1 MIYIYIFYF
10 LFFGF
15 LLTAIIGLLASWI
28 DRKVTAKVQY
38 RVGPPLLQPL
48 IDIVKLLGKETLI
61 PAGSSK
67 ITFLMAPVIGFASVI
82 LVSTLLWV
90 NNIYP
95 TKSFLGDLIV
105 VLYLLVIP
113 SISIIMGGFAS
124 KNPLASLG
132 ASREMKLI
140 LSYELPF
147 ILAVLVAVI
156 KSGFT
161 FRLGEIL
168 AFQAQNGAF
177 VTSWSGTLALIVAI
191 ICMQAKLALVPFD
204 IPEAETEI
212 VGGPLIDIVKLLGK
226 ETLIPAGASK
236 ITFLMAPV
244 IGLASVILV
253 STLLWINNIYPAR
266 SFLGDLI
273 VVLYLLVIPSISII
287 MGGFASRNPLA
298 SLGASRE
305 MKLILSYE
313 LPFILAI
320 LVAVIKSG
328 FTFRLGEILIFQ
340 GQNGAFVKSWS
351 GTLALIVAIIC
362 MQAKLALVPFDI
374 PEAET
379 EISGGVLIEYSGTGL
394 AIYRLMKNMLMFTV
408 PFFLIIVFMGGLRF
422 DGIHLLYGGLKYIGL
437 VALMTVIRNTN
448 PRVRIDQAV
457 KFFWGPMTIIA
468 IIAIILALLG
478 R

>member
-15 LLTAIIGLLASWI
+15 LLTASIGLLASWI

-82 LVSTLLWV
+82 LVSTLLW
-90 NNIYP
+90 
-95 TKSFLGDLIV
+95 
-105 VLYLLVIP
+105 
-113 SISIIMGGFAS
+113 
-124 KNPLASLG
+124 
-132 ASREMKLI
+132 
-140 LSYELPF
+140 
-147 ILAVLVAVI
+147 
-156 KSGFT
+156 
-161 FRLGEIL
+161 
-168 AFQAQNGAF
+168 
-177 VTSWSGTLALIVAI
+177 
-191 ICMQAKLALVPFD
+191 
-204 IPEAETEI
+204 
-212 VGGPLIDIVKLLGK
+212 
-226 ETLIPAGASK
+226 
-236 ITFLMAPV
+236 
-244 IGLASVILV
+244 
-253 STLLWINNIYPAR
+253 INNIYPAK
-266 SFLGDLI
+266 SFIGDLI

-320 LVAVIKSG
+320 LVTVIKSG
-328 FTFRLGEILIFQ
+328 FTFRLGEILTFQ
-340 GQNGAFVKSWS
+340 AQNGAFVRSWS

-379 EISGGVLIEYSGTGL
+379 EIVGGPLIEYSGSGL
-394 AIYRLMKNMLMFTV
+394 AIYKLMKNMLLFTL
-408 PFFLIIVFMGGLRF
+408 PFFLIIVFIGGLRF
-422 DGIHLLYGGLKYIGL
+422 DGIHLLYGGLKYISL

>member
-1 MIYIYIFYF
+1 MIYIFYF

-82 LVSTLLWV
+82 LVSTLLW
-90 NNIYP
+90 
-95 TKSFLGDLIV
+95 
-105 VLYLLVIP
+105 
-113 SISIIMGGFAS
+113 
-124 KNPLASLG
+124 
-132 ASREMKLI
+132 
-140 LSYELPF
+140 
-147 ILAVLVAVI
+147 
-156 KSGFT
+156 
-161 FRLGEIL
+161 
-168 AFQAQNGAF
+168 
-177 VTSWSGTLALIVAI
+177 
-191 ICMQAKLALVPFD
+191 
-204 IPEAETEI
+204 
-212 VGGPLIDIVKLLGK
+212 
-226 ETLIPAGASK
+226 
-236 ITFLMAPV
+236 
-244 IGLASVILV
+244 
-253 STLLWINNIYPAR
+253 INNIYPAR

-320 LVAVIKSG
+320 LVTVIKSG

-351 GTLALIVAIIC
+351 GILALIVAIIC

-379 EISGGVLIEYSGTGL
+379 EIAGGPLIEYSGSGL

>member
-1 MIYIYIFYF
+1 MIYIFYF

-67 ITFLMAPVIGFASVI
+67 ITFLMAPVIGLASVI
-82 LVSTLLWV
+82 LVSTLLWI

-95 TKSFLGDLIV
+95 AKSFLGDLIV

-113 SISIIMGGFAS
+113 SISIIIGGFAS
-124 KNPLASLG
+124 RNPLASLG

-147 ILAVLVAVI
+147 ILAILVAVI

-168 AFQAQNGAF
+168 TFQAQNGAF

-212 VGGPLIDIVKLLGK
+212 VGGPLI
-226 ETLIPAGASK
+226 
-236 ITFLMAPV
+236 
-244 IGLASVILV
+244 
-253 STLLWINNIYPAR
+253 
-266 SFLGDLI
+266 
-273 VVLYLLVIPSISII
+273 
-287 MGGFASRNPLA
+287 
-298 SLGASRE
+298 
-305 MKLILSYE
+305 
-313 LPFILAI
+313 
-320 LVAVIKSG
+320 
-328 FTFRLGEILIFQ
+328 
-340 GQNGAFVKSWS
+340 
-351 GTLALIVAIIC
+351 
-362 MQAKLALVPFDI
+362 
-374 PEAET
+374 
-379 EISGGVLIEYSGTGL
+379 EYSGSGL

-408 PFFLIIVFMGGLRF
+408 PFFIIIVFIGGLRL
-422 DGIHLLYGGLKYIGL
+422 DGIHLLYSVLKYIGL

-457 KFFWGPMTIIA
+457 KFFWGPVTIIA

>member
-1 MIYIYIFYF
+1 MIYIFYF

-15 LLTAIIGLLASWI
+15 LLTAIIGLIASWI
-28 DRKVTAKVQY
+28 DRKVTARVQY

-67 ITFLMAPVIGFASVI
+67 ITFLMAPVIG
-82 LVSTLLWV
+82 
-90 NNIYP
+90 
-95 TKSFLGDLIV
+95 
-105 VLYLLVIP
+105 
-113 SISIIMGGFAS
+113 
-124 KNPLASLG
+124 
-132 ASREMKLI
+132 
-140 LSYELPF
+140 
-147 ILAVLVAVI
+147 
-156 KSGFT
+156 
-161 FRLGEIL
+161 
-168 AFQAQNGAF
+168 
-177 VTSWSGTLALIVAI
+177 
-191 ICMQAKLALVPFD
+191 
-204 IPEAETEI
+204 
-212 VGGPLIDIVKLLGK
+212 
-226 ETLIPAGASK
+226 
-236 ITFLMAPV
+236 
-244 IGLASVILV
+244 LASVILV
-253 STLLWINNIYPAR
+253 STLLWINNIYPAK

-305 MKLILSYE
+305 MKLILGYE
-313 LPFILAI
+313 LPFILAV
-320 LVAVIKSG
+320 LVTVIKSG
-328 FTFRLGEILIFQ
+328 FTFRLGEILTFQ
-340 GQNGAFVKSWS
+340 AQNGAFVGSWS

-379 EISGGVLIEYSGTGL
+379 EIVGGPLIEYSGSGL
-394 AIYRLMKNMLMFTV
+394 AIYRLMKNMLLFTV
-408 PFFLIIVFMGGLRF
+408 PFFLIILFIGGLRF
-422 DGIHLLYGGLKYIGL
+422 DGIHFLYGVLKYISL

-457 KFFWGPMTIIA
+457 KFFWGPVTIIA

>member
-1 MIYIYIFYF
+1 MIYIFYF

-67 ITFLMAPVIGFASVI
+67 ITFLMAPVIGLASVI
-82 LVSTLLWV
+82 LVSTLLWI

-95 TKSFLGDLIV
+95 AKSFLGDLIV

-113 SISIIMGGFAS
+113 SISIIIGGFAS
-124 KNPLASLG
+124 RNPLASLG

-147 ILAVLVAVI
+147 ILAILVTVI

-168 AFQAQNGAF
+168 TFQAQNGAF
-177 VTSWSGTLALIVAI
+177 VRSWSGTLALIVAI

-212 VGGPLIDIVKLLGK
+212 VGGPLI
-226 ETLIPAGASK
+226 
-236 ITFLMAPV
+236 
-244 IGLASVILV
+244 
-253 STLLWINNIYPAR
+253 
-266 SFLGDLI
+266 
-273 VVLYLLVIPSISII
+273 
-287 MGGFASRNPLA
+287 
-298 SLGASRE
+298 
-305 MKLILSYE
+305 
-313 LPFILAI
+313 
-320 LVAVIKSG
+320 
-328 FTFRLGEILIFQ
+328 
-340 GQNGAFVKSWS
+340 
-351 GTLALIVAIIC
+351 
-362 MQAKLALVPFDI
+362 
-374 PEAET
+374 
-379 EISGGVLIEYSGTGL
+379 EYSGSGL

-408 PFFLIIVFMGGLRF
+408 PFFLIIVFIGGLRL
-422 DGIHLLYGGLKYIGL
+422 DGIHLLYGVLKYIGL

-457 KFFWGPMTIIA
+457 KFFWGPVTIIA
-468 IIAIILALLG
+468 IIAVILALLG

>member
-1 MIYIYIFYF
+1 MIYIFYF

-67 ITFLMAPVIGFASVI
+67 ITFLMS
-82 LVSTLLWV
+82 
-90 NNIYP
+90 
-95 TKSFLGDLIV
+95 
-105 VLYLLVIP
+105 
-113 SISIIMGGFAS
+113 
-124 KNPLASLG
+124 
-132 ASREMKLI
+132 
-140 LSYELPF
+140 
-147 ILAVLVAVI
+147 
-156 KSGFT
+156 
-161 FRLGEIL
+161 
-168 AFQAQNGAF
+168 
-177 VTSWSGTLALIVAI
+177 
-191 ICMQAKLALVPFD
+191 
-204 IPEAETEI
+204 
-212 VGGPLIDIVKLLGK
+212 
-226 ETLIPAGASK
+226 
-236 ITFLMAPV
+236 PV
-244 IGLASVILV
+244 IGLVSVILV
-253 STLLWINNIYPAR
+253 STLLWINNIYPAK

-313 LPFILAI
+313 LPFVLAI
-320 LVAVIKSG
+320 LVTVIKSG
-328 FTFRLGEILIFQ
+328 FTFRLGEILTFQ
-340 GQNGAFVKSWS
+340 AQNGAFVRSWS
-351 GTLALIVAIIC
+351 GALALIVAIIC

-379 EISGGVLIEYSGTGL
+379 EISGGVLIEYSGSGL

-408 PFFLIIVFMGGLRF
+408 PFFLIIVFIGGLRL
-422 DGIHLLYGGLKYIGL
+422 DGIHLLYGVLKYIGL

-457 KFFWGPMTIIA
+457 KFFWGPVTIIA
-468 IIAIILALLG
+468 IIAVILALLG

>member
-1 MIYIYIFYF
+1 MIYIFYF

-67 ITFLMAPVIGFASVI
+67 ITFLIAPVIGFASVI
-82 LVSTLLWV
+82 LVSTLLWI

-95 TKSFLGDLIV
+95 AKSFLGDLIV

-113 SISIIMGGFAS
+113 SISIIIGGFAS
-124 KNPLASLG
+124 RNPLASLG

-147 ILAVLVAVI
+147 ILAVLVTVI

-168 AFQAQNGAF
+168 TFQAQNGAF
-177 VTSWSGTLALIVAI
+177 VRSWSGTLALIVAI

-212 VGGPLIDIVKLLGK
+212 VGGPLI
-226 ETLIPAGASK
+226 
-236 ITFLMAPV
+236 
-244 IGLASVILV
+244 
-253 STLLWINNIYPAR
+253 
-266 SFLGDLI
+266 
-273 VVLYLLVIPSISII
+273 
-287 MGGFASRNPLA
+287 
-298 SLGASRE
+298 
-305 MKLILSYE
+305 
-313 LPFILAI
+313 
-320 LVAVIKSG
+320 
-328 FTFRLGEILIFQ
+328 
-340 GQNGAFVKSWS
+340 
-351 GTLALIVAIIC
+351 
-362 MQAKLALVPFDI
+362 
-374 PEAET
+374 
-379 EISGGVLIEYSGTGL
+379 EYSGSGL

-408 PFFLIIVFMGGLRF
+408 PFFLIIIFIGGLRF
-422 DGIHLLYGGLKYIGL
+422 DGIHLLYGVLKYIGL

-448 PRVRIDQAV
+448 PRLRIDQAV
-457 KFFWGPMTIIA
+457 KFFWGPVTIIA
-468 IIAIILALLG
+468 IIAVILALLG